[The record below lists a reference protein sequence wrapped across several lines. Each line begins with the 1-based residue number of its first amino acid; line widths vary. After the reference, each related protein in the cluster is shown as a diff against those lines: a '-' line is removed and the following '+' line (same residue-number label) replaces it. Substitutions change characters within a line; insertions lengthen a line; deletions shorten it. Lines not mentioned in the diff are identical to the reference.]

1 MQSWNFPYLYNIP
14 TYFADID
21 GISHI
26 FKHKLHDKQGVKVI
40 WGQGHSR
47 LQNKNNAYFKS
58 KKITYYDWNCSFLRA
73 SAALNFIY

>member
-1 MQSWNFPYLYNIP
+1 MQAWNFPYLYNIP

-21 GISHI
+21 GISHS

-47 LQNKNNAYFKS
+47 LQNKNITYFKS
-58 KKITYYDWNCSFLRA
+58 KKTHSLIKTAHFYEHLQ
-73 SAALNFIY
+73 L